1 MGITCSLCLAIK
13 GNKME
18 KSKIIS
24 DIRVYKSVV
33 DNIDGNSM
41 PASLG
46 NKPLNITVQRI
57 VMKLRENGFSLGAF
71 DHLYINLTTCIE
83 PGQIQQAKRSVDRH
97 HPWYRYYDVGI
108 KPELFDVLGSEA
120 AIGSV
125 VEKVEQVLIASFS
138 ADKAT
143 EQMIQA
149 SVKEAVEL
157 GPDMLMRFKEKKSAK
172 CTAILYLRQ
181 LDNVKYKPL
190 LCVYDLEGKE
200 LLREDLPET
209 LELNAFGEILLSSKK
224 VTIKP
229 RKNFF
234 TRDMEP
240 ITFVFG

>member
-1 MGITCSLCLAIK
+1 
-13 GNKME
+13 ME
-18 KSKIIS
+18 KGKIIS

-46 NKPLNITVQRI
+46 NKPLNITVHRI

-83 PGQIQQAKRSVDRH
+83 P
-97 HPWYRYYDVGI
+97 
-108 KPELFDVLGSEA
+108 ELFDVLGSES

-125 VEKVEQVLIASFS
+125 VEKVEKVLIASFS

-143 EQMIQA
+143 KQMIRA

>member
-1 MGITCSLCLAIK
+1 
-13 GNKME
+13 ME
-18 KSKIIS
+18 KGKVIS
-24 DIRVYKSVV
+24 DIRVYKSVL

-41 PASLG
+41 PESLG
-46 NKPLNITVQRI
+46 NKPLNITV
-57 VMKLRENGFSLGAF
+57 
-71 DHLYINLTTCIE
+71 
-83 PGQIQQAKRSVDRH
+83 
-97 HPWYRYYDVGI
+97 
-108 KPELFDVLGSEA
+108 GSEA

-125 VEKVEQVLIASFS
+125 VEKVEQVLIVFFS
-138 ADKAT
+138 AEKAT
-143 EQMIQA
+143 EQMIRA
-149 SVKEAVEL
+149 SIKEAVEL
-157 GPDMLMRFKEKKSAK
+157 GPDMLMKFKEKKSAK